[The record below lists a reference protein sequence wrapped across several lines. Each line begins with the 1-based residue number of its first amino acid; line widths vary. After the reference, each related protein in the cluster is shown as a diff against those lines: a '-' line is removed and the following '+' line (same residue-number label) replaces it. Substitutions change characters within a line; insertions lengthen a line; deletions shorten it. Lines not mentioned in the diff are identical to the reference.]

1 MLESLFYCFFFSD
14 LKIGLFNF
22 IIKLRNDCIFFTDED
37 CHVFSVG
44 DSVIQLYG
52 ASHSA
57 RGEEKGPAHVQRK
70 IQELFDK

>member
-1 MLESLFYCFFFSD
+1 M
-14 LKIGLFNF
+14 KI
-22 IIKLRNDCIFFTDED
+22 IVC
-37 CHVFSVG
+37 CAG
-44 DSVIQLYG
+44 DSVMQLYG

>member
-1 MLESLFYCFFFSD
+1 MLESLFCFFFFSD

-22 IIKLRNDCIFFTDED
+22 IIKLRNDFIFFTDED
-37 CHVFSVG
+37 YHVFSVG

-70 IQELFDK
+70 I

>member
-1 MLESLFYCFFFSD
+1 MTVF
-14 LKIGLFNF
+14 
-22 IIKLRNDCIFFTDED
+22 FFTDED
-37 CHVFSVG
+37 YHVFSVG